1 MNCAAKETALKRHIG
16 TVKVN
21 AARVKR
27 AILVNGGPL
36 ATEAATLADL
46 VAERGLA
53 GTRVATA
60 RNGDFVPERA
70 RAATA
75 LLDGDRIEIVSPRHG
90 G

>member
-1 MNCAAKETALKRHIG
+1 MSEAG
-16 TVKVN
+16 
-21 AARVKR
+21 VKR
-27 AILVNGGPL
+27 AILVNGDPF

-53 GTRVATA
+53 GARIATA

-75 LLDGDRIEIVSPRHG
+75 LLDRRPNRNRIAPARGLS
-90 G
+90 